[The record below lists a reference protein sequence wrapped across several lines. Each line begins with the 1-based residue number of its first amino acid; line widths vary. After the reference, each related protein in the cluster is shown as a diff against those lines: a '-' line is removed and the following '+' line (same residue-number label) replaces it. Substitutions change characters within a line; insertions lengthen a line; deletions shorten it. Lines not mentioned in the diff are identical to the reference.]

1 VSLIQN
7 SAISFTVCV
16 EDKYER
22 FNELKSLLS
31 KRFQISWHEN
41 VSLYTIRHFNEK
53 AVTLVETDK
62 SVLAKQI
69 LGDTIQIVT
78 KE

>member
-1 VSLIQN
+1 
-7 SAISFTVCV
+7 
-16 EDKYER
+16 
-22 FNELKSLLS
+22 
-31 KRFQISWHEN
+31 
-41 VSLYTIRHFNEK
+41 
-53 AVTLVETDK
+53 VTLVETDK